1 MSLEKHTIVVTGGA
15 GYVGEILCA
24 QLTARPEV
32 GKVIVVDRAPQTEFL
47 RQLPALVY
55 IQEDL
60 AEGRWEEQVAPY
72 EPTVIVHA
80 AWQIRAS
87 FHDPQAQWRGNVG
100 GAEAVF
106 AFAFS
111 YPSVKKLIHFSTA
124 AAYGAY
130 RTNTLTHYFT
140 EEEGLRDDE
149 YVYAKEKK
157 VAEDTLARYVHDA
170 KKAGHTLPQVTVLR
184 LVAVTGPRG
193 RFLRSRF
200 GLQSALRGDLHA
212 TWFERV
218 VSFLTTLLPVTPL
231 WVRQFVHE
239 DDVAAL
245 VEKVVTENL
254 SWSYEAFN
262 VTPRGT
268 PVYPKAMAAAVG
280 KRLLTLP
287 PWLVRVA
294 FALFWVASRGAVP
307 TCPHSWRFYAY
318 PILLSGEKLATI
330 YQCQYDAT
338 TAITYTDGHYE
349 SEIPKEKRRSRT
361 WHSSV

>member
-1 MSLEKHTIVVTGGA
+1 MSLEQHTIVVTGGA

-24 QLTARPEV
+24 QLVARPDV
-32 GKVIVVDRAPQTEFL
+32 RMVIVVDRAPQTEFL
-47 RQLPALVY
+47 RHLPKLVY
-55 IQEDL
+55 VQEEL
-60 AEGRWEEQVAPY
+60 AAGRWEQPVALY

-87 FHDPQAQWRGNVG
+87 FHDPKAQWRGNVG
-100 GAEAVF
+100 GTDAVF
-106 AFAFS
+106 AFAFAQ
-111 YPSVKKLIHFSTA
+111 PSVKKLIHFSTA

-170 KKAGHTLPQVTVLR
+170 QKVGRLFPQVTVLR

-200 GLQSALRGDLHA
+200 GLQSALRGDLRA
-212 TWFERV
+212 TWFERA

-231 WVRQFVHE
+231 WARQFVHE
-239 DDVAAL
+239 DDVATL

-254 SWSYEAFN
+254 SWSYEVFN
-262 VTPRGT
+262 VTPPGT
-268 PVYPKAMAAAVG
+268 PVYPKTMAAAVG

-318 PILLSGEKLATI
+318 PILLSGEKLATV
-330 YQCQYDAT
+330 YRCQYDAT
-338 TAITYTDGHYE
+338 TAITYTDGRYE
-349 SEIPKEKRRSRT
+349 SQISEEKRRSRT
-361 WHSSV
+361 EPLSV